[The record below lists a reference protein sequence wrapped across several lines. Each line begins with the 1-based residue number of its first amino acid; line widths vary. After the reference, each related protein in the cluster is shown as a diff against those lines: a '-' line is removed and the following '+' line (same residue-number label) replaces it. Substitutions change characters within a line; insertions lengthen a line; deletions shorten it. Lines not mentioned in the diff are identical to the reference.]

1 MPAVGALLWLLSG
14 FYTVGTDQ
22 TGLVTRFGRLVDQRV
37 DAGLHYAWPWP
48 IERVYTPR
56 TTDVR
61 SIDVGFTTLG
71 QKAPEARSS
80 DTLTGDENILKIML
94 VVQYKI
100 RDPAAFLFHVED
112 PHWLVERTVE
122 SALSTLVAALPV
134 DDVLTTAKDEI
145 QVRVIARAQ
154 EMLDAHESGLVLL
167 GGNLQV
173 VDPPVPVGAAFKE
186 VASAKKDSERLLDEA
201 REYEGRVLP
210 EARGQAERVLS
221 AAQGAYADRL
231 NQAQGEAA
239 RFLSVLAEVSPGAG
253 GDARAAVRREHGTA
267 ARADGSHCARPFRAA
282 PGRPRSRSWSEHRQ
296 AAGPFDAYGHRKT
309 VAASARVGR
318 SSGY

>member
-1 MPAVGALLWLLSG
+1 MTASPSSHARPATGHRHWRHTVAAALPAVAALAWLLSG

-71 QKAPEARSS
+71 QAAPEARSS

-221 AAQGAYADRL
+221 AAQGAHADRL
-231 NQAQGEAA
+231 NQARGEAA
-239 RFLSVLAEVSPGAG
+239 RFMSVLAEYRRAPEVTR
-253 GDARAAVRREHGTA
+253 ARLYVESMERLLGQMEVIVL
-267 ARADGSHCARPFRAA
+267 D
-282 PGRPRSRSWSEHRQ
+282 
-296 AAGPFDAYGHRKT
+296 
-309 VAASARVGR
+309 R
-318 SSGY
+318 SSGAGASKITIVE